1 MRLRTLRLSLSG
13 ALALTMALAWSP
25 CLRGG
30 DRALAARAE
39 PAPAPIPAPAGADS
53 LVKTPGV
60 GQLELEGPPGAVVT
74 LSGREL
80 GALPLPGPVPLTTG
94 EHPLVARCRGYV
106 PFERSLLIQ
115 EDGERMRLRL
125 RMTALSRRDA
135 VLYSLSLA
143 GLGQHYVGRPLLGWT
158 LTALEVGGVV
168 AAIGGELAYTNHRSD
183 YLVLYDVYRNA
194 IGEEDLLAK
203 RAAADK
209 AWRDME
215 NAESLR
221 DTGLLVAASA
231 VVVSVLDAWLRFPA
245 VAAGAGPA
253 PVQRSA
259 LDAGDDFEGSL
270 AGTAGGAGAASRA
283 AGGGADRAVHVG
295 LTLRF

>member
-1 MRLRTLRLSLSG
+1 M
-13 ALALTMALAWSP
+13 ALALSP

-30 DRALAARAE
+30 DCAAAAGAE
-39 PAPAPIPAPAGADS
+39 PAPIPAPAGADS

-60 GQLELEGPPGAVVT
+60 GRLELEGPPGTVVT

-80 GALPLPGPVPLTTG
+80 GTLPLPGPVPLTTG
-94 EHPLVARCRGYV
+94 EHPLMARCRGYV

-125 RMTALSRRDA
+125 RMTTLSRRDA
-135 VLYSLSLA
+135 VLYSLALA

-183 YLVLYDVYRNA
+183 YLVLYDEYRNA
-194 IGEEDLLAK
+194 IDEADVLAK
-203 RAAADK
+203 RAAAEK
-209 AWRDME
+209 SWRDME

-221 DTGLLVAASA
+221 DTGLLVAAGA

-245 VAAGAGPA
+245 VDAGAGPL
-253 PVQRSA
+253 PGQRSA
-259 LDAGDDFEGSL
+259 LDAADGPEGAL
-270 AGTAGGAGAASRA
+270 AVGADAASRA
-283 AGGGADRAVHVG
+283 AGGVADSAVHVG
-295 LTLRF
+295 LALRF

>member
-1 MRLRTLRLSLSG
+1 MRLRTLRLPPVVAS
-13 ALALTMALAWSP
+13 ALAMALATMT
-25 CLRGG
+25 CLCG
-30 DRALAARAE
+30 DGRADDDLNA
-39 PAPAPIPAPAGADS
+39 APAPIPAPAGADS
-53 LVKTPGV
+53 LVKTPGA
-60 GQLELEGPPGAVVT
+60 GLLELEGPPGAVVT

-80 GALPLPGPVPLTTG
+80 GTLPLPGPVPLTTG
-94 EHPLVARCRGYV
+94 EHALTARCRGYV
-106 PFERSLLIQ
+106 PFERALLIQ

-125 RMTALSRRDA
+125 RMTTLSRRDA
-135 VLYSLSLA
+135 VLYSLALA

-158 LTALEVGGVV
+158 LTALEVGGVA

-183 YLVLYDVYRNA
+183 YLVLYDAYRNA

-221 DTGLLVAASA
+221 DTGLLVAAGA

-245 VAAGAGPA
+245 VAAGAGPV

-259 LDAGDDFEGSL
+259 LDAPGGP
-270 AGTAGGAGAASRA
+270 AGALAGAAAAGAAGRA
-283 AGGGADRAVHVG
+283 AGGVADSAVHLG
-295 LTLRF
+295 LALRF